1 LNSAGT
7 NPTSVRD
14 AGSFLVQTFAIVGG
28 SDYAI
33 DDTSFTSV
41 YTPTVK
47 ALTATVSSPNS
58 VVAYATGVKYVF
70 SITP

>member
-1 LNSAGT
+1 MNSAGT

-14 AGSFLVQTFAIVGG
+14 AGTFIVRTYATISG

-33 DDTSFTSV
+33 DDSSFDNV

-47 ALTATVSSPNS
+47 ALTATVTSNS
-58 VVAYATGVKYVF
+58 VVAYATGVKYTF

>member
-1 LNSAGT
+1 MNSAGT
-7 NPTSVRD
+7 NPTSVAD
-14 AGSFLVQTFAIVGG
+14 AGTFEVKTYAIIGG

-33 DDTSFTSV
+33 DSRDFTGV

-47 ALTATVSSPNS
+47 ALTATVTSNS
-58 VVAYATGVKYVF
+58 VVAYATGAKYTF